1 MFPVIAKNCRL
12 GVKCITD
19 ASKNWLTPFLVCHCS
34 LEKMVADTPHV
45 AQRLLEMAL
54 DELDAA
60 RGWMVLLG
68 RKTAREKIATF
79 LMMVVRRT
87 SEDEGA
93 KVALDKKITLPLT
106 REAMAVY
113 VGLTLESVSGQF
125 SKLRKKGLI
134 VMSGKRD
141 ITIPDVAKLL
151 AEPGSDPV

>member
-1 MFPVIAKNCRL
+1 MHNRCAKEL
-12 GVKCITD
+12 AD
-19 ASKNWLTPFLVCHCS
+19 AFVSSWHHGS

-54 DELDAA
+54 GELDAA
-60 RGWMVLLG
+60 RDWMVLLG

-79 LMMVVRRT
+79 LMMVVRCT

-93 KVALDKKITLPLT
+93 KVPLNRKITLPLT
-106 REAMAVY
+106 REVMADY
-113 VGLTLESVSGQF
+113 MGLTLETVSRQF
-125 SKLRKKGLI
+125 SKLRKMGLI

-151 AEPGSDPV
+151 AEAGSDPV

>member
-1 MFPVIAKNCRL
+1 MHNRCAKEL
-12 GVKCITD
+12 ADTFFSLWHHG
-19 ASKNWLTPFLVCHCS
+19 S

-60 RGWMVLLG
+60 RDWMVLLG

-79 LMMVVRRT
+79 LMIVVRRT

-93 KVALDKKITLPLT
+93 KVALDKKITVPLT

-134 VMSGKRD
+134 VMSGKHD
-141 ITIPDVAKLL
+141 ITIPEVAKLL
-151 AEPGSDPV
+151 AEAESDPV